1 MGTSLSRGAQLKEA
15 FRRHSVEGANDD
27 VVTHVEIPE
36 PYDDETAE
44 VGCGE
49 GDSPAASFAFSDLR
63 KRSGANDDCVTVV
76 GYPGELVN
84 STIAADDDTQS
95 KASLGKHASR
105 DARFAEE
112 DCIGTMVGVPDE
124 ENEIATFVEVRR
136 EYVLVR
142 QDDGREY
149 LLKPD
154 CLIGRGSGAN
164 CRILGNRKISRE
176 QARVSCGDDRCAIRD
191 LHSANGTFVNGR
203 ELGDHEECELHDGDV
218 LTMGEEK
225 FTFTIR

>member
-1 MGTSLSRGAQLKEA
+1 MGASLSRGAQLKEA

-27 VVTHVEIPE
+27 VVTHVEISE
-36 PYDDETAE
+36 PCDEE
-44 VGCGE
+44 VADTGCNE
-49 GDSPAASFAFSDLR
+49 ENSPVTSFAFSDLR
-63 KRSGANDDCVTVV
+63 KRSGVNDECVTVV
-76 GYPGELVN
+76 GYPGERVDDA
-84 STIAADDDTQS
+84 IAADDATQS
-95 KASLGKHASR
+95 KANLGKHASH

-112 DCIGTMVGVPDE
+112 DCIGTMVGIPDE

-136 EYVLVR
+136 EYALVR

-176 QARVSCGDDRCAIRD
+176 QARVSCGDDRCTIRD
-191 LHSANGTFVNGR
+191 LYSANGTFVNGR

-225 FTFTIR
+225 FTFMIR